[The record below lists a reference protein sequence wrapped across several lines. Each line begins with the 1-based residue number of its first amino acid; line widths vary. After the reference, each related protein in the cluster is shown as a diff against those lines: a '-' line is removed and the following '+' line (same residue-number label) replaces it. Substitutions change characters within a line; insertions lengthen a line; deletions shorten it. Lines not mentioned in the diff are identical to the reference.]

1 MRSGRVLLIAVLVVS
16 LCLNV
21 YLTVTLVQLR
31 SDYRR
36 LENGFRELTAQNE
49 NLTRQV
55 EALRN
60 LLEIVEKQLDYYRN
74 QTIYYS
80 GLIQRPSSSSGSLEG
95 RAVVNV
101 VAVKTVPYGFFEV
114 RYEGVTLK
122 AEVELR
128 TGEGRVL
135 VNTEPR
141 IGIDLQ
147 TSSRIAVE
155 VAENY
160 TGVSLNRTDVIITV
174 IGTEEVEV
182 VDGPSAG
189 LAITAAIIAA
199 IRGDN
204 ISSSVYAT
212 GTINP
217 DGSVGPVGGVAEKAV
232 AAAESGATL
241 FLVPKGQGTIV
252 VYEEKIE
259 EPLPGFKIIR
269 YIPKR
274 VSLQSYLESLGYRV
288 KVVEVSSIWEAYGLF
303 TSTP

>member
-1 MRSGRVLLIAVLVVS
+1 MLVAVLIAS
-16 LCLNV
+16 LCLNA
-21 YLTVTLVQLR
+21 YLTVTLIQLR

-36 LENGFRELTAQNE
+36 LEEGFRELAAQNE

-55 EALRN
+55 KSLRS
-60 LLEIVEKQLDYYRN
+60 LLEVVERQLDYYRN

-80 GLIQRPSSSSGSLEG
+80 SLIGETGGVSGSLEG

-101 VAVKTVPYGFFEV
+101 VAVKAIPYGFFEV

-128 TGEGRVL
+128 EGEGRVL

-147 TSSRIAVE
+147 TSSRVAVE
-155 VAENY
+155 VAEKY

-174 IGTEEVEV
+174 RGEEEVDV

-199 IRGDN
+199 ITGEN
-204 ISSSVYAT
+204 LSSSVYAT

-232 AAAESGATL
+232 AAAEEGATM
-241 FLVPKGQGTIV
+241 FLVPEGQATIV
-252 VYEEKIE
+252 VYEKKVE
-259 EPLPGFKIIR
+259 EPVPGFKIIR
-269 YIPKR
+269 YIPKK
-274 VSLQSYLESLGYRV
+274 VSLQSYLEGLGYHV
-288 KVVEVSSIWEAYGLF
+288 KVVEVSSIWEAYSLF
-303 TSTP
+303 KPSP